1 MHVKYSTN
9 NKKRKVK
16 ICRNVSPGYK
26 IYREGVQLENDEKVL
41 LGVPF
46 SISIMM
52 LGMIS
57 NFNQLGM

>member
-26 IYREGVQLENDEKVL
+26 IYREGVQLENGEKVL

-46 SISIMM
+46 LNIDYDARYD
-52 LGMIS
+52 
-57 NFNQLGM
+57 